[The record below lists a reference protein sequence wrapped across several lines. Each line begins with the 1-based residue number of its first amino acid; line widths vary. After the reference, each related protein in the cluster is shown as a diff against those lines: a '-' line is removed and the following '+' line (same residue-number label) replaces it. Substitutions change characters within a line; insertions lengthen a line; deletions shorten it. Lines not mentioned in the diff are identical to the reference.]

1 MYQFRSVL
9 QDSYG
14 PKVWWHQ
21 GFCFPVQSSAPE
33 SSWVGSRGRGTL
45 PDLKVTPTARIMFLP
60 VTQITE
66 ELTEVSDTLN
76 ISTIL
81 GSLSPFPK
89 HFHPVPDFIFCCL
102 LPYLVSVTSQ
112 LHITG
117 LICKYESLRFYLE
130 VHMVCM
136 SVLPKSSLK
145 RWNTNT
151 YIPSTRM
158 MALGG
163 GALGRYLDYEDGAL
177 VNRTSG
183 LIKETP
189 LQDP

>member
-1 MYQFRSVL
+1 MGVCTWPSVCAC
-9 QDSYG
+9 G
-14 PKVWWHQ
+14 Q
-21 GFCFPVQSSAPE
+21 GVLHVCIGMGMLPCMFP
-33 SSWVGSRGRGTL
+33 GMCML
-45 PDLKVTPTARIMFLP
+45 PSMCAYNVC
-60 VTQITE
+60 TQITE